1 MSGDIQKS
9 LEIYQKQLKDV
20 YIREAYITLT
30 KYVSF
35 CFGNYFR
42 IPNGFQK

>member
-9 LEIYQKQLKDV
+9 LEIYQKQLKDG

-30 KYVSF
+30 KIF
-35 CFGNYFR
+35 ILFR
-42 IPNGFQK
+42 KLL